1 LLAHSAAGKI
11 KGCSCGHKIASWL
24 TRAMIYFVTA
34 KCLLAEIQEITALI
48 NWLRQLQIR
57 RIHIFWALA
66 VFLLVWRIPYYGK
79 IFYDDPYIT
88 FRYAANL
95 AQHHQLVFNLG
106 QYVLATTTP
115 VYALLL
121 SGAGVLGLPIP
132 TMATLLNLVFEIA
145 FLYVL
150 GRIVFEFALP
160 SGLGNAA
167 YGLAALLII
176 TNQPI
181 SMASESGME
190 TPLFVL
196 FNMLTLYYV
205 MRRQYVGGAITG
217 SLATLTR
224 PDGIFA
230 LIVLGIGVLIN
241 ERRLPI
247 REVLISVL
255 IGLPWVIVAYL
266 TYGNFIPHSVIAKE
280 AISLIW
286 PMTLGKK
293 LSILL
298 YDPLR
303 AFVILTLPPL
313 AWAAWKLTR
322 PAYRRQGWLI
332 LAFTGLHIAYMLLPD
347 NLGFNWYFAPLYTLL
362 DLLTGLGVAFMLV
375 GERRSWLRVNLA
387 RLCGV
392 GLVLAVAYTSVGNYL
407 LVNTQDNIWR
417 GVFPAIEYLKK
428 NAGPGITVQSD
439 SIGLLGYYT
448 DYRVLDTMGLASPEV
463 LPIIHD
469 APDMEQVLIRVAA
482 HFRPDYIVT
491 TIPAAYPGYDK
502 VAEYPTVYVPF
513 LVYKR
518 SGQ

>member
-1 LLAHSAAGKI
+1 MMRTK
-11 KGCSCGHKIASWL
+11 
-24 TRAMIYFVTA
+24 
-34 KCLLAEIQEITALI
+34 
-48 NWLRQLQIR
+48 LRQFSLR
-57 RIHIFWALA
+57 RVHIFWALA
-66 VFLLVWRIPYYGK
+66 AFLLLWRIPYYGK
-79 IFYDDPYIT
+79 ILLDDPYIT
-88 FRYAANL
+88 FRYATNL
-95 AQHHQLVFNLG
+95 AQHQQLVFNLG

-121 SGAGVLGLPIP
+121 SGVGALGLPVP
-132 TMATLLNLVFEIA
+132 AMATLFNLAFEIA
-145 FLYVL
+145 LIYVL
-150 GRIVFEFALP
+150 GRIISEFDLP
-160 SGLGNAA
+160 SGLGNLA
-167 YGLAALLII
+167 YVLAALLIVSNRAMSI
-176 TNQPI
+176 
-181 SMASESGME
+181 ASEGGME

-196 FNMLTLYYV
+196 LNLLTLLCV
-205 MRRQYVGGAITG
+205 LRRQYVGGTVAG

-247 REVLISVL
+247 REVLISAL

-286 PMTLGKK
+286 PMTVGKK
-293 LSILL
+293 LTTLL

-303 AFVILTLPPL
+303 AFVILTVLPM
-313 AWAAWKLTR
+313 AWAAWELMR
-322 PAYRRQGWLI
+322 PACRRKGWLI
-332 LAFTGLHIAYMLLPD
+332 LAFASLHVVYMLLPD
-347 NLGFNWYFAPLYTLL
+347 NLGFDWYFAPLYTVL
-362 DLLTGLGVAFMLV
+362 DLLTGLGVAFMLT
-375 GERRSWLRVNLA
+375 GESRSRLRVNLA
-387 RLCGV
+387 RLCGA

-407 LVNTQDNIWR
+407 TVNTQDNIWR
-417 GVFPAIEYLKK
+417 GIFPAIEYLKN
-428 NAGPGITVQSD
+428 NAGPNITVQSD

-448 DYRVLDTMGLASPEV
+448 DYRILDTMGLASPEV

-469 APDMEQVLIRVAA
+469 APDLEQVLIRVAA